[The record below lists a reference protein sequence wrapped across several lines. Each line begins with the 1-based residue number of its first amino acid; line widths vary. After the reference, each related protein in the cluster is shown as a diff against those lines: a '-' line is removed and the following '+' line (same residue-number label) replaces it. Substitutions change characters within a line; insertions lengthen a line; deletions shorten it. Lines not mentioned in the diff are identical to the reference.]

1 MQSEDK
7 VFILSISVNTVQLVL
22 TLLMLMFIWDSFCD
36 KMLPVVDQKALNKML
51 TVFMVFDMFEFSC

>member
-36 KMLPVVDQKALNKML
+36 KMLPVVDQKALNNML
-51 TVFMVFDMFEFSC
+51 TVFMVFDMFEFNC